1 MGEAGDGAPT
11 VVANRYRVS
20 ELLGSGAWG
29 IVYRAIDMRND
40 REVALKILRVEFA
53 GSASVDRF
61 RREIAILARLDHP
74 NIVALYDSGEI
85 EGAPWYAMSYVRGES
100 LQERLAREKSLPIID
115 ALNIARE
122 VAVALAHAHAAG
134 VVHRDIKPGNILL
147 QDGRVFVADFGIAR
161 AISGAAREEWKSSSG
176 FQIGTPG
183 YMSPEQVAAEATI
196 DGRSD
201 IYSTG
206 CVLYEMLAGEKP
218 FSGSSPTALMARHIF
233 DPVPR
238 LSTVRRAL
246 PKSVEAVVYRALAK
260 SAADRFGSA
269 TEFAQVLEAVAKD
282 PQTSVAQSPRK
293 ARRAALATI
302 AVAALVAGAF
312 TARPSWER
320 AADARAVA
328 AADTTRVVVFPFD
341 REAAV
346 APPLDVAQSILLA
359 MLRWKGLDLVDPS
372 SLSEA
377 MGSKDGTAVT
387 ASELRAVAL
396 RLHAGRFVRGRVWR
410 DGDSTRVQAMLFDV
424 SLGERPLFETS
435 GTISSNSAANQAMF
449 AALTDRLLLRAR
461 DSTESADGANGTS
474 SLGSRQAYLRGKKD
488 LERWD
493 LQAADSDLASALRLD
508 AHNAAA
514 ALWLALSRNWAE
526 KDTATWFYAAEAAA
540 SRRADLSASDQA
552 KLDALAA
559 LAHGDQPRA
568 CRQWDAQTRQAPFDF
583 AVWYGAADCLLSD
596 NVVLPDATSP
606 SGWKFRSGYHSAL
619 VRYQRAFA
627 LRPAVLRAL
636 RHDAFGDARALLKT
650 SGNDLRM
657 GVSLGPMPNSF
668 AAFPSWE
675 SDTLCF
681 VPFSFAVIAS
691 SDARVLR
698 RLPRTVGIAVREQRQ
713 LFREIA
719 AGWSASDR
727 ESAEAAHALALALF
741 LLGEPSAIDTLMRAK
756 SLAAD
761 QSERQRIA
769 TSEVWMRL
777 QFALPGD
784 AAALRRARELAD
796 SLLRSRPADPVDPK
810 TLASIAALTGH
821 AFEVVRLQRDLPTK
835 VVVPGSIPVR
845 ALSRTLLYLAAFGGP
860 ADSLLALERR
870 TDSLIAAVVAPDQ
883 RDAARREALS
893 RADALAM
900 PELRM
905 HSIQSFGASQPSF
918 LDGDVALARGDTAGA
933 RAALASVRNMRGAF
947 DFPELT
953 VDAIYPEAW
962 LLAATG
968 DTLGAIAWL
977 DPVLA
982 RVRLSSSLVD
992 PVRAAMLV
1000 RAMAFRAELA
1010 AATGDRRGAA
1020 QWAAAVVELWS
1031 GADSFLQPVVIR
1043 MRALSAAGG

>member
-1 MGEAGDGAPT
+1 
-11 VVANRYRVS
+11 
-20 ELLGSGAWG
+20 
-29 IVYRAIDMRND
+29 
-40 REVALKILRVEFA
+40 
-53 GSASVDRF
+53 
-61 RREIAILARLDHP
+61 
-74 NIVALYDSGEI
+74 
-85 EGAPWYAMSYVRGES
+85 
-100 LQERLAREKSLPIID
+100 
-115 ALNIARE
+115 
-122 VAVALAHAHAAG
+122 
-134 VVHRDIKPGNILL
+134 
-147 QDGRVFVADFGIAR
+147 
-161 AISGAAREEWKSSSG
+161 
-176 FQIGTPG
+176 
-183 YMSPEQVAAEATI
+183 MSPEQAAADALI

-218 FSGSSPTALMARHIF
+218 FSGSSASALMARHMF

-238 LSTVRRAL
+238 LTTVRRAL

-260 SAADRFGSA
+260 SPADRFSSA
-269 TEFAQVLEAVAKD
+269 TEFAHVLEAVAKD

-293 ARRAALATI
+293 ARRAALATL
-302 AVAALVAGAF
+302 AVAALVAIALV
-312 TARPSWER
+312 ARPSWER
-320 AADARAVA
+320 AADARSVA
-328 AADTTRVVVFPFD
+328 AADTTRMVVFPFD
-341 REAAV
+341 REPAV

-372 SLSEA
+372 ALSEA
-377 MGSKDGTAVT
+377 MGSEGGTAVT
-387 ASELRAVAL
+387 ASELRALAL
-396 RLHAGRFVRGRVWR
+396 RLHAGRFVRGRVWQ

-424 SLGERPLFETS
+424 SLGERQLFETS

-461 DSTESADGANGTS
+461 DSTEIADGANGTT

-568 CRQWDAQTRQAPFDF
+568 CRLWDAQTRQAPFDF

-636 RHDAFGDARALLKT
+636 RHDAFGDAQTLLKT

-657 GVSLGPMPNSF
+657 GVSLGPKSNSF

-681 VPFSFAVIAS
+681 VPFSFAVISS

-741 LLGEPSAIDTLMRAK
+741 LLGEPSALDTLMRAK

-796 SLLRSRPADPVDPK
+796 SLLRSRSANPVDPT

-870 TDSLIAAVVAPDQ
+870 TDSLIVAVVAPDQ
-883 RDAARREALS
+883 RGAARGEALS

-933 RAALASVRNMRGAF
+933 RAALASVRTMRGAF
-947 DFPELT
+947 DLPELT

-977 DPVLA
+977 DPILT

-1031 GADSFLQPVVIR
+1031 GADSFLQPLVDR